1 MSRTYFRQIP
11 NIEYINL
18 DSEQKNIG
26 EFVQTKNLF
35 KRVKLRDDIFES
47 LSFFDRYEIIGD
59 DRPDN
64 IANEVYGSPLLDWVI
79 LLSNN
84 IVNIQEEWPLNDECF
99 ERVMLEKYNTYE
111 NLNAVHHYETIEVRH
126 SFGEIII
133 PAGLIVPELINDYR
147 KYIQV
152 DGGYELNP
160 EYGNL
165 VPYFIEFYDAGL
177 DKEVLFSD
185 ITVPIT
191 NYEIEIK
198 KENEKR
204 FIYVLKPKYLGV
216 IFEDIDR
223 IMRYKKG
230 SQQYVT
236 EILKR
241 VDDIRLEQN

>member
-111 NLNAVHHYETIEVRH
+111 NLNAVHHYETIEVRN

>member
-1 MSRTYFRQIP
+1 MSRPYFRQIP

-18 DSEQKNIG
+18 DSEQKNLG
-26 EFVQTKNLF
+26 EFVITKNLF
-35 KRVKLRDDIFES
+35 KRVKLREDIFEN
-47 LSFFDRYEIIGD
+47 LNFFERYEIIGD

-64 IANEVYGSPLLDWVI
+64 VANEVYGSPLLDWVV

-99 ERVMLEKYNTYE
+99 ERVMLEKYNSYE
-111 NLNAVHHYETIEVRH
+111 NLNAIHHYETTEVKD
-126 SFGEIII
+126 SLGKIII
-133 PAGLIVPELINDYR
+133 PSGLIVPELINDYR

-152 DGGYELNP
+152 EGGYELNP
-160 EYGNL
+160 DYGNL
-165 VPYFIEFYDAGL
+165 IPYFIEFYDDGL
-177 DKEVLFSD
+177 RKEVLFSN
-185 ITVPIT
+185 ITIPVT

-204 FIYVLKPKYLGV
+204 LIYVLKPKYLGI

>member
-64 IANEVYGSPLLDWVI
+64 VANEVYGSPLLDWVI

-84 IVNIQEEWPLNDECF
+84 IVSIQEEWPLNDECF

-111 NLNAVHHYETIEVRH
+111 NLNAVHHYETIEVKN